1 MDRVFAVFGLGAFG
15 RQCCETFMAKG
26 ASVIA
31 VDNQAS
37 LIEKVKDDVTQAVRM
52 DSTDEES
59 LGELPLD
66 DIQTAIVAIGD
77 NIEASILTTA
87 LLKRK
92 GVPYILARAISEI
105 HMEVLRQIGADE
117 VVNLEIDEGK
127 RIAQRLVSPEI
138 VERTIL
144 GETLSLA
151 ELKVPKV
158 LAGKPLIKLDL
169 RSRFRVGIVIIRRV
183 QVAVDEIGNPT
194 RTEQAIFPNAETVL
208 EDQDILLVVGKNSD
222 IEAFTEL

>member
-1 MDRVFAVFGLGAFG
+1 M
-15 RQCCETFMAKG
+15 EKG
-26 ASVIA
+26 AGVIA
-31 VDNQAS
+31 VDNQAV
-37 LIEKVKDDVTQAVRM
+37 LIEKVKDTVTQAIRI
-52 DSTDEES
+52 DSTDEEA
-59 LGELPLD
+59 LGQLPLE

-87 LLKRK
+87 LLKHK
-92 GVPYILARAISEI
+92 GIPYILARAISEI
-105 HMEVLRQIGADE
+105 HMQVLRQIGADE

-127 RIAQRLVSPEI
+127 RIAQRLISPEI

-151 ELKVPKV
+151 EMKTPKV
-158 LAGKPLIKLDL
+158 LTGKPLSKLDL
-169 RSRFRVGIVIIRRV
+169 RSRFHVGIVIIRRV
-183 QVAVDEIGNPT
+183 QLSVDEIGNPT

-208 EDQDILLVVGKNSD
+208 EEQDTLLVVGKNAD

>member
-1 MDRVFAVFGLGAFG
+1 MEKVFVVFGLGAFG
-15 RQCCETFMAKG
+15 RQLCETFMEKG

-31 VDNQAS
+31 VDNQAA
-37 LIEKVKDDVTQAVRM
+37 LIERVKDDVTQAIRI

-59 LGELPLD
+59 LAQLPLED
-66 DIQTAIVAIGD
+66 VQTAIVAIGD

-92 GVPYILARAISEI
+92 GIPYILSRAISEI

-144 GETLSLA
+144 GESLSLA
-151 ELKVPKV
+151 EMKVPKI
-158 LAGKPLIKLDL
+158 LTGKPLIKLDL
-169 RSRFRVGIVIIRRV
+169 RGRFRVGIVIIRRV
-183 QVAVDEIGNPT
+183 QVSVVEVAIT
-194 RTEQAIFPNAETVL
+194 KKTEQAIFPNAETVL
-208 EDQDILLVVGKNSD
+208 EDQDILLVVGKNAD

>member
-1 MDRVFAVFGLGAFG
+1 MDKVFVVIGLGTFG
-15 RQCCETFMAKG
+15 RQLCATFMDRG
-26 ASVIA
+26 AGVIA
-31 VDNQAS
+31 VDNQSS
-37 LIEKVKDDVTQAVRM
+37 LIEKVKDEVTQAIRI

-59 LGELPLD
+59 LNQIPLED
-66 DIQTAIVAIGD
+66 VQTAIVAIGD

-87 LLKRK
+87 LLKKR
-92 GVPYILARAISEI
+92 GIPYILSRAISEI
-105 HMEVLRQIGADE
+105 HMQVLRQIGADE

-144 GETLSLA
+144 GESLSLA

-158 LAGKPLIKLDL
+158 LTGKPLIKLDL
-169 RSRFRVGIVIIRRV
+169 RSRFRVSIVIIRRV
-183 QVAVDEIGNPT
+183 RVSVDEIGNPT
-194 RTEQAIFPNAETVL
+194 RTEQALFPNAETVL
-208 EDQDILLVVGKNSD
+208 EEEDALLVVGKNAD

>member
-15 RQCCETFMAKG
+15 RQLCETFMEKG
-26 ASVIA
+26 ATVIA
-31 VDNQAS
+31 VDNEAT
-37 LIEKVKDDVTQAVRM
+37 LIESVKDDVTQAIRI

-59 LGELPLD
+59 LGQLPLE

-92 GVPYILARAISEI
+92 GIPYILSRAISEI
-105 HMEVLRQIGADE
+105 HMQVLRQIGADE

-151 ELKVPKV
+151 ELKAPKV
-158 LAGKPLIKLDL
+158 LTGKPLIKLDL

-183 QVAVDEIGNPT
+183 RISVDEVGNPT
-194 RTEQAIFPNAETVL
+194 RKEQAIFPNAETVL
-208 EDQDILLVVGKNSD
+208 EEEDVLLVVGKNAD